1 MSQLI
6 SKRAPNSCSNT
17 ISVLTDLANKL
28 DKIGAYAVADIVDET
43 SLIVKKAQQTPQ
55 QLAQQQQQAQQAQLA
70 DRFVNIHA
78 EMLNAMRTFSNP
90 STIPSGMKRVLDQIR
105 ELGLAANAFKQ
116 SLSTT
121 TQVTPTI
128 LPTSTGSAI
137 RELVSLADKMDVE
150 GQYVLADA
158 LGYVAHI
165 INKFS
170 IEEEKENKSPIKPGN
185 LSALSTRYC
194 PDHIGVQAIR
204 VADRTYQCPIDG
216 RTYDYESGY
225 VDYNGQ
231 KVPGGSIANQ
241 TPSSTPYQLPQRLYD
256 SRQNVLNTIN

>member
-6 SKRAPNSCSNT
+6 SKRAHNNCPNT
-17 ISVLTDLANKL
+17 ISVLTNLADKL
-28 DKIGAYAVADIVDET
+28 DKIGAYAVADIIDET
-43 SLIVKKAQQTPQ
+43 TLIVKKAQQTPQ
-55 QLAQQQQQAQQAQLA
+55 QLTQQQTQQTQLA

-90 STIPSGMKRVLDQIR
+90 STIPSGMKRILDQIR

-121 TQVTPTI
+121 TQVAPTN

-137 RELVSLADKMDVE
+137 KELVSLADKMDVE

-158 LGYVAHI
+158 LGYAAHI

-170 IEEEKENKSPIKPGN
+170 NEEEKENKSPIKPGY

-225 VDYNGQ
+225 TDYNGQ
-231 KVPGGSIANQ
+231 KIPGGSISNQ

-256 SRQNVLNTIN
+256 SRQYVLNTIN